1 MTTYYVTLLGNDGN
15 TGGVG
20 DPWLTLN
27 HALQSTAT
35 TDVIEMGSGTFIEA
49 IDLFGLGLT
58 GYVAVNLK
66 TDTILEIT
74 KYIGSSRFVYM
85 GGGTISITS
94 TAGTFSPSTRRL
106 LIDNASV
113 DIAGSN
119 IGDAVFYHCDIE
131 INAINPG
138 NIYIDCK
145 INLNDRNYWLTRDH
159 FMLYYCAYFYPLGC
173 YDYTCVKVPMIDVYQ
188 FDSLF
193 ADTYPLQKFDKDDW
207 FPYGRDSKSG
217 YPYDAYFVPLTSLNM
232 PMRADGVSGL
242 VSGMDYGATDNLG
255 NYTQDEYVFVLGDLV
270 YFRDKLSIGN
280 FIGKYTVTNPNRILQ
295 TPNDLESYIK
305 NLFLESFIMDE
316 KLLYVQGIMN
326 TSEMPE
332 NLSHLYDIIGM
343 DIRSVVMLCQTEL
356 WQAAGSL
363 LAVVTLLESNTTV
376 AGFDEYNR
384 RHTCKIGRLPWRYDA
399 TTGGVYFRYYAEEW
413 QANHDYYLNDIV
425 VQRKITA
432 NPIAATDTGEGLFF
446 WKALNAGTSAAAGV
460 SPAPAITWPTN
471 PSIGDTLVD
480 NTVTWI
486 CDEVFNNDH
495 EEMWRQFDFEK
506 NEKLVRIDDISD
518 VALDLD
524 QWNYLF
530 ADCEIGTESVV
541 TPQSYTIA
549 GVADVRRRVAINLI
563 SGGTTGGFYNFNSAT
578 DLNTLFEQYAG
589 DLRHKKKLPVAF
601 LNIDAFGN
609 LTTCIDLIGGRVSS
623 ALPEPWLPLT
633 AYKYGD
639 QVMAMVIPL
648 TGTVAIPHYYRLESL
663 TLTSG
668 AVAPT
673 WTPTI
678 NDAVT
683 DGAGTW
689 RCLGAMIGRN
699 NNILLS
705 QAEKGRA
712 GQIGVDTN
720 TLRNDAIVS
729 EMFQHTFALDTQLYR
744 QGYPRDWVAN
754 FNYLIGAKIFD
765 TYSYECTRAGLS
777 GNTIP
782 ALVKKGVA
790 WVTATPYSE
799 GDVVVKAHSGVLYY
813 FICINPGTSATFSS
827 NAASY
832 VEDVA
837 SRESGAAQQLIWKCL
852 GKCSDVSA
860 YEVKDNNYRWLPS
873 TRFKVGDVILPA
885 VASGAALAYIY
896 FECTT
901 AGITDIT
908 TPTFSATTVTEST
921 GIVWKAVPNL
931 ATRIGIDGRDT
942 TGDAK
947 WKLTGYGDIE
957 YISFEN

>member
-1 MTTYYVTLLGNDGN
+1 MTTYYVTLLGNDGDA
-15 TGGVG
+15 GGVG

-27 HALQSTAT
+27 HALQTVLPT
-35 TDVIEMGSGTFIEA
+35 IIDPVVIEMGSGTFVEA
-49 IDLFGLGLT
+49 IDLTVLT
-58 GYVAVNLK
+58 GYVTVNLK

-74 KYIGSSRFVYM
+74 KYVGSSRFVYM

-94 TAGTFSPSTRRL
+94 TAGTFAPLTRTL
-106 LIDNASV
+106 IIDNASV
-113 DIAGSN
+113 DITGTN
-119 IGDAVFYHCDIE
+119 TGDAVFYHCDIE
-131 INAINPG
+131 INATNPG

-145 INLNDRNYWLTRDH
+145 VSLNDKDYWLTRDH
-159 FMLYYCAYFYPLGC
+159 FMLYYSAYFYPLGC

-188 FDSLF
+188 FDRLF
-193 ADTYPLQKFDKDDW
+193 TDTYPLQKFDKDDW
-207 FPYGRDSKSG
+207 FPYGRESKPG

-242 VSGMDYGATDNLG
+242 VSGIDYGATDSLG

-376 AGFDEYNR
+376 AGFDEYSR

-413 QANHDYYLNDIV
+413 QANHDYYLNDVV
-425 VQRKITA
+425 VQRNLT
-432 NPIAATDTGEGLFF
+432 TGVGLYF
-446 WKALNAGTSAAAGV
+446 WKALWSGTSDATIPAFPA
-460 SPAPAITWPTN
+460 SPIVGTTTIA
-471 PSIGDTLVD
+471 D

-495 EEMWRQFDFEK
+495 EEMWREFDFEK

-518 VALDLD
+518 VALDLN
-524 QWNYLF
+524 QWNYLY
-530 ADCEIGTESVV
+530 ADFEIGTENVV
-541 TPQSYTIA
+541 TQQSYTIA
-549 GVADVRRRVAINLI
+549 GVADIRRRVSIELV
-563 SGGTTGGFYNFNSAT
+563 SGGTGCSFCDYNSSS

-609 LTTCIDLIGGRVSS
+609 LTTCIDLIGGRISS
-623 ALPEPWLPLT
+623 KMPEPWLPAT
-633 AYKYGD
+633 AYRHGD
-639 QVMAMVIPL
+639 QVMAIVS
-648 TGTVAIPHYYRLESL
+648 GTPYYYRA
-663 TLTSG
+663 TSG
-668 AVAPT
+668 FTSHASTIPT
-673 WTPTI
+673 WTDVI
-678 NDAVT
+678 NASIT
-683 DGAGTW
+683 DNGGIW
-689 RCLGAMIGRN
+689 KCLGAMIGRN

-720 TLRNDAIVS
+720 TLRNDAIIA

-765 TYSYECTRAGLS
+765 TYAYECTRAGIS

-782 ALVKKGVA
+782 ALVKSSSGWTAGTVYTEGV
-790 WVTATPYSE
+790 VI
-799 GDVVVKAHSGVLYY
+799 GRLVSGILYY
-813 FICINPGTSATFSS
+813 FVCINAGKSGVSS
-827 NAASY
+827 PF
-832 VEDVA
+832 VVA
-837 SRESGAAQQLIWKCL
+837 STVTDRTTKESGAAPVGTLIWKCL

-860 YEVKDNNYRWLPS
+860 YEIKDNNYRWQAS
-873 TRFKVGDVILPA
+873 TRFKVGDVIIPIT
-885 VASGAALAYIY
+885 VANTFTRVY

-901 AGITDIT
+901 AGITGAAE
-908 TPTFSATTVTEST
+908 PTFNSTSPITDGTAIWTVVPY
-921 GIVWKAVPNL
+921 IVANVCS
-931 ATRIGIDGRDT
+931 DGRIT